1 MGDPIFIL
9 ECINIGRG
17 LARRE
22 QCGGREADCDQDHAA
37 HPLHQQT
44 IHGFA

>member
-1 MGDPIFIL
+1 MGDTVLVL
-9 ECINIGRG
+9 ERVNIGRG

-22 QCGGREADCDQDHAA
+22 QCGGREADCGQDRAT